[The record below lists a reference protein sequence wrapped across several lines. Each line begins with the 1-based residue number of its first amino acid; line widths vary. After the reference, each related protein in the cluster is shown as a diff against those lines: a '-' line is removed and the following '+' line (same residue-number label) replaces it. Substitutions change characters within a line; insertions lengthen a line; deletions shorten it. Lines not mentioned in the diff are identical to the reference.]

1 MNFEQLKYFLTI
13 NKTSSFTKAAK
24 ELFISQP
31 HLSQSISKLEDE
43 LGVKLFNRTTHSVS
57 LTNDGKVF
65 LKYASRIN
73 GDYVK
78 LMEELEG
85 DRKMNDRISVGI
97 VTTFSDY
104 GYSKML
110 DSFER
115 SIKGLTINKI
125 WGGSNLLLNKLLMAE
140 IQACIII
147 AGEEQLKELDL
158 KYEKICVDNLM
169 LMLSKDNPLS
179 EKEKIR
185 LSDLIGEDV
194 YIFSGSKNVDRT
206 VGTARVINDAF
217 HEYGIYDMTFKT
229 YSVVDESVHRANSNE
244 GIFFILEGSSHLGV
258 SFNNI
263 IFRHLSP
270 DLKVSM
276 YLVSKKDYDHPLLKK
291 LFTHAL
297 RSGYNG
303 IR

>member
-1 MNFEQLKYFLTI
+1 MGCNVLLQGIFPTQGS
-13 NKTSSFTKAAK
+13 N
-24 ELFISQP
+24 P
-31 HLSQSISKLEDE
+31 HLICLLHWQACPLSLAPPGKSQ
-43 LGVKLFNRTTHSVS
+43 
-57 LTNDGKVF
+57 
-65 LKYASRIN
+65 
-73 GDYVK
+73 
-78 LMEELEG
+78 
-85 DRKMNDRISVGI
+85 
-97 VTTFSDY
+97 
-104 GYSKML
+104 
-110 DSFER
+110 
-115 SIKGLTINKI
+115 
-125 WGGSNLLLNKLLMAE
+125 NLPY
-140 IQACIII
+140 CIII

-194 YIFSGSKNVDRT
+194 YVFSGSKNVDRT